1 MIKEIN
7 MNDKIIIWVKGL
19 VSAAISAAAGSA
31 ALVIVDPATF
41 NLQEGLSQLVTV
53 AVSMSIVAVANYLA
67 KSPLPQ

>member
-1 MIKEIN
+1 MIKEID

-53 AVSMSIVAVANYLA
+53 AVSMSIVAVANYLT

>member
-1 MIKEIN
+1 

-31 ALVIVDPATF
+31 ALVIVDPMTF
-41 NLQEGLSQLVTV
+41 NLNEGLPKLGTV
-53 AVSMSIVAVANYLA
+53 AATMAIVAVANYLA

>member
-1 MIKEIN
+1 